1 MSPSTP
7 TARTVA
13 LFGASGSIGQAICQR
28 LLARGDRVL
37 AFSRRGAAPEGHR
50 SDATWLAWDRQPAA
64 ATLAALQGRPVDVV
78 VWAQGQNC
86 TDSIRDFDEQVHR
99 DLYEANVLFVLR
111 SLHELLA
118 RDLLAKPARLCVI
131 SSIWQ
136 DIARPNKLSYCV
148 SKAALRGLVQSL
160 AVDLGPE
167 GHLVNAVL
175 PGALDTPMTR
185 ANLKPEQLA
194 RLAGMTPLARLAAL
208 DDVCATVEYL
218 CAPANTSVTGQ
229 FVAVDGGFSHAKLI

>member
-7 TARTVA
+7 AARTVA

-28 LLARGDRVL
+28 FLARGDRVL

-50 SDATWLAWDRQPAA
+50 SAATWLAWDQHPAP
-64 ATLAALQGRPVDVV
+64 ATLAALQGERLGAV

-111 SLHELLA
+111 SLHELLQ
-118 RDLLAKPARLCVI
+118 RDLLARPARLCII
-131 SSIWQ
+131 SSVWQ
-136 DIARPNKLSYCV
+136 DIVRPNKLSYCV
-148 SKAALRGLVQSL
+148 SKAALRGLVQSV
-160 AVDLGPE
+160 AMDLGPE

-185 ANLKPEQLA
+185 ANLKPEQIA
-194 RLAGMTPLARLAAL
+194 RLAGMTPLARLPAL
-208 DDVCATVEYL
+208 DDVCATVDYL
-218 CAPANTSVTGQ
+218 CAPSNTSVTGQ
-229 FVAVDGGFSHAKLI
+229 FVAVDGGFSHAKFL